1 MNQTTEKAL
10 VILDDEVSYLD
21 LLAQL
26 LATTLPCP
34 IHTFTR
40 PLTALSH
47 LPRMQPGL
55 VVTDYHMPEIDGLE
69 FVRRLGQSHPGV
81 PVIMITGHALELEGT
96 DRSKLPAL
104 RAILPK
110 PFNWQTLSAEITS
123 HWPELRTPRRT
134 GRAGTPSL

>member
-1 MNQTTEKAL
+1 MKKPPDKAL

-26 LATTLPCP
+26 LAPTLPCP

-47 LPRMQPGL
+47 LPRLQPGL

-69 FVRRLGQSHPGV
+69 FVRRFDQLHPGV
-81 PVIMITGHALELEGT
+81 PVIMISGHALELESA
-96 DRSKLPAL
+96 DRRKLPSL
-104 RAILPK
+104 RTIIPK
-110 PFNWQTLSAEITS
+110 PFHWQALLAEITH
-123 HWPELRTPRRT
+123 HWPDLHQPRRN
-134 GRAGTPSL
+134 GRAGGSSL